1 MAGVKKLG
9 YGDEKIR
16 ELIRGL
22 YEEIGW
28 KPVRYNTC
36 ITPFRTTEIPFFY
49 PKIKTFISINSII
62 VI

>member
-1 MAGVKKLG
+1 MAGGKKLG

-16 ELIRGL
+16 ELIRAIYG
-22 YEEIGW
+22 EIDW

-36 ITPFRTTEIPFFY
+36 ITPFRTNEIPCFY